1 MGSVPNWR
9 LCQAPSD
16 EPDTAHEVGVM
27 PLRTAVTAMRV
38 GRNGQGLSYLEE
50 TPIHVAMAWRFLEDA
65 EGRRHNW
72 WRLEVKSEPRDGC
85 IRSGHQLVVAEHPYG
100 NGWMQHA
107 SFKPGSKKGT
117 LERADAADIS
127 FASVE
132 EAAEWVGALNHDYW
146 EKGCCLTA
154 GISQPEIPFDPLEP
168 VRNVQRSGLFV
179 FGICEH
185 LKEAERGLLRDLAIE
200 RLLEA
205 TERGTLRFWAPGA
218 KLASVPT
225 LLDEV
230 KDDRWS
236 LMGLSIR
243 QALAGPHRHG
253 ARWIGHPVAE
263 KVAQIY
269 REHVNR
275 RNRRLTEERARLAQ
289 LDEEARAVGPAQ
301 THDTRMFH

>member
-72 WRLEVKSEPRDGC
+72 WRLEVKSEPRD
-85 IRSGHQLVVAEHPYG
+85 VASDRATS
-100 NGWMQHA
+100 W
-107 SFKPGSKKGT
+107 SKKGT

-185 LKEAERGLLRDLAIE
+185 LKEAERGLLRDVAIE